1 MSSPHPPRSLPRT
14 LRELREAGFSPRSV
28 REEMRA
34 NLETRLVEGR
44 PLVNSVLGYE
54 DSVLPQ
60 LETALLAGHD
70 IILLGERGQ
79 AKTRMI
85 RALVELLDEW
95 LPIVAGSPVRDDPF
109 APIS

>member
-1 MSSPHPPRSLPRT
+1 MSTPVAPLELAKT
-14 LRELREAGFSPRSV
+14 LGELRASNYVDKSV
-28 REEMRA
+28 REEIRI
-34 NLETRLVEGR
+34 NLEQRLSDGR
-44 PLVNSVLGYE
+44 PLSSAVLGYE

-85 RALVELLDEW
+85 QLTGGITRRMAAHRRRLRS
-95 LPIVAGSPVRDDPF
+95 A
-109 APIS
+109 